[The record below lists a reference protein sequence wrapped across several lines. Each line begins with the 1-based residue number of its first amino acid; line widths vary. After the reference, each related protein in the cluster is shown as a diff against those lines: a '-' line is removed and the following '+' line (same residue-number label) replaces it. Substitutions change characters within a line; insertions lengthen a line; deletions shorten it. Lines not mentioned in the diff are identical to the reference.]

1 MEEIQFDLE
10 ADEFGRAE
18 WLAQDCGLNFNGT
31 IEDLPIDKK
40 SLSMG
45 LLVPDAI
52 QFICSEGSGLRWDTE
67 ASAYE
72 VGTCSH
78 WNYVNWVRLT

>member
-1 MEEIQFDLE
+1 MDIRFDLE
-10 ADEFGRAE
+10 ADDFERDE
-18 WLAQDCGLNFNGT
+18 WIAHDCGLDFNET
-31 IEDLPIDKK
+31 NEELPRDKK

-52 QFICSEGSGLRWDTE
+52 QFICSEGTCLRWDTE

-72 VGTCSH
+72 ERKLIPGIT
-78 WNYVNWVRLT
+78 

>member
-1 MEEIQFDLE
+1 MEIRFDLE
-10 ADEFGRAE
+10 ADEFGCEE
-18 WLAQDCGLNFNGT
+18 WNAQDCGLNLNDT
-31 IEDLPIDKK
+31 NQEVPRDKK

-72 VGTCSH
+72 VGTSATSPVPIEL
-78 WNYVNWVRLT
+78 NE

>member
-1 MEEIQFDLE
+1 MEIRFDFE
-10 ADEFGRAE
+10 ADQSGHEEWTAE
-18 WLAQDCGLNFNGT
+18 NCELNFNKPND
-31 IEDLPIDKK
+31 DLLKEKK

-52 QFICSEGSGLRWDTE
+52 QFICSEGSGLRWDTA

-72 VGTCSH
+72 EAIFCP
-78 WNYVNWVRLT
+78 L